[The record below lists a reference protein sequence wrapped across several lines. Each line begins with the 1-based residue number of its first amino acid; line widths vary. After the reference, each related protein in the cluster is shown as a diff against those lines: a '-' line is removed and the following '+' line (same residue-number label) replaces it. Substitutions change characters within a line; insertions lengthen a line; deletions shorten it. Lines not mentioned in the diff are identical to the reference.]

1 MSWTDDRITTLKQ
14 LWNGGHSA
22 SIIAVKLG
30 DTTRNAVIGK
40 VHRLGLE
47 GRVTTACCRRAA
59 RPRSAFPA
67 RPRPRKARSQSRS
80 QKFRAFRPF
89 RTPPP
94 RRLQVLPELEPA
106 PELPVTVQTLTAIT
120 CNWPIGDPKTPAF
133 HFCGRRKPLLKA
145 YCAHHAA
152 IACA

>member
-1 MSWTDDRITTLKQ
+1 MSWTDDRIATLKQ

-22 SIIAVKLG
+22 TIIAAKLG

-47 GRVTTACCRRAA
+47 GRATTSCCRRAA
-59 RPRSAFPA
+59 RSRSVSPA
-67 RPRPRKARSQSRS
+67 QSRS
-80 QKFRAFRPF
+80 RKGRSPSRSLRLRASRPI
-89 RTPPP
+89 RNRPARSLP
-94 RRLQVLPELEPA
+94 VLLELEPA
-106 PELPVTVQTLTAIT
+106 PELPVTVQTLTALT
-120 CNWPIGDPKTPAF
+120 CNWPIGDPRTPAF
-133 HFCGRRKPLLKA
+133 HFCGRGKPLLKA

>member
-1 MSWTDDRITTLKQ
+1 MSWTDDRIATLKQ

-30 DTTRNAVIGK
+30 GTTRSAVIGK

-47 GRVTTACCRRAA
+47 GRATTSSYRRPA
-59 RPRSAFPA
+59 RPRSSSPA
-67 RPRPRKARSQSRS
+67 PTRSRKGRSPSRS
-80 QKFRAFRPF
+80 LKLRASRPF

-94 RRLQVLPELEPA
+94 RRLPVLPELEPA
-106 PELPVTVQTLTAIT
+106 PELPVTVQTLTALT
-120 CNWPIGDPKTPAF
+120 CNWPVGDPKTPAF
-133 HFCGRRKPLLKA
+133 HFCGRGKPVLKP

-152 IACA
+152 VACA

>member
-1 MSWTDDRITTLKQ
+1 MSWTDDRIATLKR

-22 SIIAVKLG
+22 SLIADTLG
-30 DTTRNAVIGK
+30 EITRNAVIGK

-47 GRVTTACCRRAA
+47 GRATISSCRRPA
-59 RPRSAFPA
+59 RPRSSCPA
-67 RPRPRKARSQSRS
+67 QTRSRKARSTSRS
-80 QKFRAFRPF
+80 LKVRACRPF
-89 RTPPP
+89 KTPSA
-94 RRLQVLPELEPA
+94 RRLPILPELDPA
-106 PELPVTVQTLTAIT
+106 PEHRVTVQTLTALT

-133 HFCGRRKPLLKA
+133 HFCGRGKPLLKA